1 MPSLS
6 VKSIVNL
13 ISAGTKSVD
22 RAIQS
27 TRRGSKIRPKTKLGS
42 AEVKVKPSKVSVP
55 LPDEIWGKICDNLSP
70 FDQIKLRRVNKQL
83 HGVVEKRL
91 ESQIYLDAVK
101 CDVDEVLLDENESKC
116 FLQIYRYKNVIS
128 VGIMEI

>member
-27 TRRGSKIRPKTKLGS
+27 SRRGSKIRPKTKLGLS
-42 AEVKVKPSKVSVP
+42 DSKCKPGKVTVP
-55 LPDEIWGKICDNLSP
+55 LPDDIWNQICDNLSP
-70 FDQIKLRRVNKQL
+70 FEQIKLRRVNKQL
-83 HGVVEKRL
+83 YNVIEKRF
-91 ESQIYLDAVK
+91 ETQIYLDVVK
-101 CDVDEVLLDENESKC
+101 CDVDEVLINEENDSKFFES
-116 FLQIYRYKNVIS
+116 
-128 VGIMEI
+128 